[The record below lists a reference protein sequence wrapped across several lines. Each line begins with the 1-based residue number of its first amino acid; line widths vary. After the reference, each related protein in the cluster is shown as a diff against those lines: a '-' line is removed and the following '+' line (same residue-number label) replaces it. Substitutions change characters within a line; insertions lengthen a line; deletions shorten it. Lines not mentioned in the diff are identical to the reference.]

1 MTDLQFPPNPL
12 NTLLDW
18 VPVRS
23 LAEADRPAMEQ
34 HLLALSEQDRYLRFG
49 QAAGDEQIRHYVA
62 GISLREGEVLGIFN
76 RKLELLG
83 MSHLA
88 DLEPGQAE
96 FGVSVI
102 PKARGRGFGQL
113 LFDHAC
119 LHARARG
126 VAELVIHTLTENAAM
141 MAITHRAGATIVR
154 ESGEATARLAL
165 APLNLGD
172 RWLAQLDDQVA
183 EIDFRWKAG
192 RLKVQEM
199 LATLE
204 AD

>member
-1 MTDLQFPPNPL
+1 MTSLQLPPNPL

-18 VPVRS
+18 IPVRS
-23 LAEADRPAMEQ
+23 LTESDRPAMEQ

-49 QAAGDEQIRHYVA
+49 QAAGDEQIRHYMA

-88 DLEPGQAE
+88 DLAPGQAE
-96 FGVSVI
+96 FGVSVL

-126 VAELVIHTLTENAAM
+126 VGELVIHTLTENAAM
-141 MAITHRAGATIVR
+141 MAIAHRAGATIVR
-154 ESGEATARLAL
+154 DSGEATARLAL
-165 APLNLGD
+165 APLDVAD
-172 RWLAQLDDQVA
+172 RWLAMLDDGVA

-192 RLKVQEM
+192 RLKVQGM